1 MGDRQQPWTW
11 KDDRTVIVLLGGEPK
26 EFTLLP
32 VDSRKVERFR
42 RDLAFA
48 HNVTLILLKAKK
60 AFEAGTAEYSNAV
73 RRLKKLQVEFG
84 KALNEELEA
93 GQAVAVFFAPGGIE
107 KEFGFAVEFLTDFS
121 VEAIERLMMPPANP
135 KAPPVDPP
143 KAADDAPPADETE
156 EESSDEPELEKAEE
170 PVTTE

>member
-1 MGDRQQPWTW
+1 MSVRQQPWTW

-93 GQAVAVFFAPGGIE
+93 GQAVGVFFAPGGIE
-107 KEFGFAVEFLTDFS
+107 KEFGSAVEFLTDFS
-121 VEAIERLMMPPANP
+121 VEAIERLMMPPASA
-135 KAPPVDPP
+135 KAPPTPPDPKELTP
-143 KAADDAPPADETE
+143 DPAD
-156 EESSDEPELEKAEE
+156 AEE
-170 PVTTE
+170 PVIAE